1 MKNLG
6 KQRILILLLG
16 VTTASVII
24 FSQIFYFQA
33 ATYCQEKAKTEQ
45 GDQDQQTDSNAS
57 HISLPS
63 STISFAPHIELNQ
76 DLSFVLGAL
85 FEATTREEVATD
97 VVLPVNRLFHTLFR
111 FIISPNAP

>member
-1 MKNLG
+1 MKSLG
-6 KQRILILLLG
+6 KQRILLLLLG
-16 VTTASVII
+16 ITTASVIV

-33 ATYCQEKAKTEQ
+33 ATYCQEKVKTEQ
-45 GDQDQQTDSNAS
+45 QAKDQKTDSNAS

-85 FEATTREEVATD
+85 FETTTNEEVTTE
-97 VVLPVNRLFHTLFR
+97 VVLPLNNLFHKLFR
-111 FIISPNAP
+111 VIISPNAP